1 MTTIDRIVLAYSG
14 GPDASAAILWL
25 KAHYR
30 AEIIALTLDIGQEN
44 DLESIRDRAISAG
57 AERVHVLDV
66 REELLRD
73 FFLPAVKADA
83 MCDDGLRLMKALAR
97 LLVARKLVEI
107 AAIEQATAVAHGCSG
122 GVDDQAQLEAM
133 IRALNPALKIISAAR
148 EWSLMLA
155 DEESPADA
163 VVATT
168 PSSQYAGE
176 PANVEIA
183 FDQGV
188 PVAINGVSMPLADL
202 VSSLGTIA
210 GEHGLGQAAVILHT
224 AHRELQRLAV
234 SDELDGFARI
244 VSRQYAQ
251 LVYEGQWATPLRTA
265 LDGFVERV
273 QERVTGVIQLQLFK
287 SRTSIT
293 GCRSSFVGDA
303 YTHEES
309 LVADS

>member
-1 MTTIDRIVLAYSG
+1 MTAIDRIVLAYSG
-14 GPDASAAILWL
+14 GPDTSAAIPWL

-83 MCDDGLRLMKALAR
+83 MCEDGLRVTKALAR

-107 AAIEQATAVAHGCSG
+107 AAIEQATAVAHGCG
-122 GVDDQAQLEAM
+122 GDVDDQAQLEAM
-133 IRALNPALKIISAAR
+133 IRALNPTLKVISAQ
-148 EWSLMLA
+148 SLMLA

-163 VVATT
+163 VVAATA
-168 PSSQYAGE
+168 SSQYAGE

-183 FDQGV
+183 FEQGV
-188 PVAINGVSMPLADL
+188 PVAINGVSMSLADL

-210 GEHGLGQAAVILHT
+210 GAHGLGQAAVILHM

-251 LVYEGQWATPLRTA
+251 LVYEGQWATPLRAA

-273 QERVTGVIQLQLFK
+273 QERVTGVIQLQLFQ

-293 GCRSSFVGDA
+293 GCRSSLVGDPYA
-303 YTHEES
+303 HEES
-309 LVADS
+309 LFADS